1 MLSTSRH
8 FAAWEDGMFDPGS
21 VRFEGPLKPYVDSFW
36 AELRRQGY
44 SPLSAGNL
52 LRVSAHF
59 SRWLAGCRL
68 SVGDLSEDGVAQFLA
83 HRRRERYTGFLTRR
97 ALRPLL
103 EHLGRLGIVIRR
115 ATVIETPIDRLVS
128 AYGEYLASERCL
140 SARTIRSY
148 TDFACEFA
156 KKRFDSDDPIW
167 DQLTPSDVTDFVK
180 QESRRWS
187 TGYCK
192 LKVTWL
198 RSLLRFLHL
207 RGQISRDLADCVPAV
222 AGWRLAWLPKGL
234 EPDQVERL
242 LGSADHSTVLGR
254 RDAAIVRLLVRLG
267 LRATD
272 VAALELDDLD
282 WRAGELVVCGKGRHQ
297 SRLPLPHDVGKA
309 IAAYLRR
316 GRPPSPTREVFLSN
330 PAPHL
335 PLSPSGVV
343 AVVRGALRRAGI
355 AAGGARMLRQTVATQ
370 ILRQGG
376 SLSEIAHV
384 LRHRHID
391 TTAIYAKVD
400 LSSLRTLV
408 QPWPGSLS

>member
-1 MLSTSRH
+1 
-8 FAAWEDGMFDPGS
+8 MFDPGS

-36 AELRRQGY
+36 ADLQRQGY
-44 SPLSAGNL
+44 SPLSARNL

-59 SRWLAGCRL
+59 SRWLGGRRL
-68 SVGDLSEDGVAQFLA
+68 SIEDLSEGGVARFLA
-83 HRRRERYTGFLTRR
+83 HRRREGYTHFLTRR

-103 EHLGRLGIVIRR
+103 EHLGRLGIVIRP
-115 ATVIETPIDRLVS
+115 APPIETSIDRLVG

-140 SARTIRSY
+140 NARTIPSH
-148 TDFACEFA
+148 TEFAREFA
-156 KKRFDSDDPIW
+156 KKRFGSGDPIW
-167 DQLTPSDVTDFVK
+167 DQLTPLDVTDFVRH
-180 QESRRWS
+180 ESRRCS

-198 RSLLRFLHL
+198 RSFLRFLHL
-207 RGQISRDLADCVPAV
+207 RGHISRDLAGCVPAV

-242 LGSADHSTVLGR
+242 LGSADPSTAIGR

-267 LRATD
+267 LRASD

-282 WRAGELVVCGKGRHQ
+282 WRAGEVVVCGKGRRQ

-316 GRPPSPTREVFLSN
+316 GRPPSPTRKVFLWSH
-330 PAPHL
+330 APYL

-343 AVVRGALRRAGI
+343 AVVRTALRRAGI
-355 AAGGARMLRQTVATQ
+355 AAGGARVLRQTVATQ
-370 ILRQGG
+370 ILHHGG
-376 SLSEIAHV
+376 SLGEIAHV

-408 QPWPGSLS
+408 QPWPGSLP